1 MSSESLKFRFPFS
14 TSLLKLLM
22 ILFFFFFQANTVIFE
37 NFSQSSDF
45 RKFLR
50 IFQADSWFLNFLSY
64 WRQAYIIFLQIGI
77 SKKYNKCFL
86 KPHYLRVVKA
96 SFSTEFCNIRM
107 QRLFFVNDISIKLG
121 EGKIWKQKHSH
132 IKILK
137 ILQLL
142 FFYNIKNIAVL

>member
-22 ILFFFFFQANTVIFE
+22 ILFFFQANTIIFE

-50 IFQADSWFLNFLSY
+50 IFQADSWFLDFLSY

-77 SKKYNKCFL
+77 SKKYNIFFETPLPQGSESQFQHRILQHKNA
-86 KPHYLRVVKA
+86 KA
-96 SFSTEFCNIRM
+96 
-107 QRLFFVNDISIKLG
+107 FFVNDISIKLG